1 MANELAVGYISI
13 VPETSKIA
21 PGVSKALGKSAGPA
35 EKQGKSIG
43 RKLGSGIVG
52 TLGKVAGAAGIA
64 GAGVAMGRTLMGGFQ
79 SAIDDSKTQA
89 SLQGLYGSASD
100 AADMMERIG
109 TVSSGSSL
117 STDAYNRAA
126 TSLAYLGVKG
136 QESEDILGNVGKA
149 IVAAGGESG
158 QLDQATGALTRMVN
172 EGRVGADSLNQ
183 LSASGV
189 PIFSALSAQ
198 LGVTNEELRGL
209 VSDGLVDLDDVIAA
223 VGEGS
228 GELFQQMMD
237 GADQVENTFGPT
249 WARLKDNIN
258 SAMGSAVGG
267 ITESLTPA
275 LSYAADHVGDLGAAF
290 EGVQNI
296 ASDIFSVLGSGDA
309 GDAEIISPAMAEGIV
324 SFRDLAVDSFE
335 RIRSMMSR
343 VVDGVDWS
351 TLWDAL
357 MQVGGALGEIA
368 GAISVAT
375 WTALLNVVE
384 ALTPV
389 LTNVLGPALN
399 QLAGFMADHPTLV
412 AGMVSGWMA
421 FRSVGTIANVAVTAL
436 GGGLRLIS
444 SVGSIAAGAM
454 RGLSMALTLIVGHP
468 IIAAI
473 AAIVAALAYFFT
485 QTELGQQL
493 WQGFVDFLGTAFSW
507 IGELA
512 TTVWGGISTALQTV
526 GAVLQTVW
534 DTVLSPVLSFLG
546 DAFSVV
552 GGVIFSVIYGTILVA
567 WNAMSALIEA
577 AWKNVISPI
586 WEGMK
591 IGLSALGSFFQMI
604 WNSVIK
610 PAWDALGTGI
620 RIVYDTV
627 IKPCWDALKVA
638 LQAVGSFFQMIWNT
652 VIKPAWDALGNGIR
666 FVYDTVIKPCWDA
679 LQTALGAV
687 GDFFGMIWNTV
698 IKPVWDALGSGIRA
712 VYDNVISP
720 AFDALKDGLDSVG
733 SFFDTIV
740 DGITKVWNGLKS
752 ALAKPINFMIDEV
765 WNGGIA
771 EAWNT
776 AAGFLPLDDAPTLDR
791 IPEHATGGRI
801 RGPGSGM
808 SDDVLMW
815 GSNGEH
821 MWTAKESRRVGGH
834 GVMTAM
840 RNMVERGEKF
850 TWSRGHLFADGQ
862 DDHNNGALYPVLPR
876 YKDGGK
882 IEPAWKSQLEEGHKW
897 AKSMNGKPYLTGS
910 QWPSGGDCSGFMS
923 AIAAVIGGANPNSGH
938 WATPAFPASQASR
951 VSAGGQTWIGGLGQ
965 GFSIGMTGG
974 PQSGGQM
981 GHTAGT
987 LSSVGNFGA
996 VNVESGGGHG
1006 NVAYGGPA
1014 VGADHGQWKS
1024 GNYHLSIGAD
1034 GAFESGGAGGGPS
1047 PEEQRSGLRKKIED
1061 IIDKA
1066 LKPVYD
1072 LLPSGPPEWLELPG
1086 KVLEKFKS
1094 GSLDQLF
1101 EIIDNLGE
1109 LLSGAWNKAKEWGG
1123 SLVSGVTG
1131 LLRDQGGYVPP
1142 GMSIVRNETGK
1153 PEAVLNWDQLG
1164 QVKGLAEAAGKML
1177 GPQADGFIQ
1186 RGIRDAEMWGN
1197 AAYQGTRAA
1206 NQVAAGDLSVLSGD
1220 TGDGMGPVR
1229 WDLIGSQIMGEA
1241 ASEFSSELAGLL
1253 DIDYQIDT
1261 VKLVDENGKS
1271 EARAQSKSSST
1282 PTIETPAAATTVVPD
1297 DVEVA
1302 PSVTPAAAEPAST
1315 NTGSSTNADGS
1326 IKGMRALDDAERAEW
1341 VAAGGG
1347 SDDGGGT
1354 VGGSGSVKS
1363 KVRDVFADRG
1373 WTGQQWTD
1381 ADWIIGKESSWDPL
1395 ARNPSSG
1402 AFGLFQFLGA
1412 TKDKYLP
1419 DENPDPTIQ
1428 GRAGASYMRDRY
1440 NDPAGA
1446 RRFWRAN
1453 NWYDQG
1459 GLANGIGF
1467 MQKNTLKPERV
1478 LSPAMTPVFDRFIDL
1493 LPGLL
1498 STAAPLAAA
1507 ATVPAAAP
1515 AVAALAPV
1523 LDSGLSALA
1532 DGVKNRRSGGDQPV
1546 SSNDTYEFH
1555 ISGGAP
1561 KDIAAEV
1568 QRVLRNPGRA
1578 SGRFTTV

>member
-43 RKLGSGIVG
+43 QKLGGGIMG

-64 GAGVAMGRTLMGGFQ
+64 GAGVAMGKTLMSGFQ
-79 SAIDDSKTQA
+79 SAVSDSQTQA
-89 SLQGLYGSASD
+89 ALEGLYGSASD

-109 TVSSGSSL
+109 DVSRSSSL
-117 STDAYNRAA
+117 STDAYNNAA
-126 TSLAYLGVKG
+126 TSLAYLGVNG
-136 QESEDILGNVGKA
+136 QQSEDILGNVGKA

-172 EGRVGADSLNQ
+172 EGRVGAQSLQQ
-183 LSASGV
+183 LSSSGV
-189 PIFSALSAQ
+189 PIFAALSDH
-198 LGVTNEELRGL
+198 LGVTNEELRDM
-209 VSDGLVDLDDVIAA
+209 VSEGLVDLDDVLDTL
-223 VGEGS
+223 GEAS
-228 GELFQQMMD
+228 GDLFQQMLD
-237 GADQVENTFGPT
+237 GADNVEATFGPT
-249 WARLKDNIN
+249 MERLKDNI
-258 SAMGSAVGG
+258 SGAMGSAVSG
-267 ITESLTPA
+267 IQEALTPA
-275 LSYAADHVGDLGAAF
+275 LAYAADHVGDLGTAF
-290 EGVQNI
+290 EGVQDI
-296 ASDIFSVLGSGDA
+296 ASDIFSVLGSGEA

-324 SFRDLAVDSFE
+324 QFRDLAVDSFE
-335 RIRSMMSR
+335 RIRSMMSQ

-351 TLWDAL
+351 TLWEAL
-357 MQVGGALGEIA
+357 TEVASALGEIA

-384 ALTPV
+384 SLTPV
-389 LTNVLGPALN
+389 LTNVLVPALN
-399 QLAGFMADHPTLV
+399 MLAGFMADHPTLV
-412 AGMVSGWMA
+412 AGMVSGWLA
-421 FRSVGTIANVAVTAL
+421 FRSVGTIATVAVTAL

-444 SVGSIAAGAM
+444 TVGSIAAGVM

-473 AAIVAALAYFFT
+473 VAIVAALAYFFT
-485 QTELGQQL
+485 QTELGQEL
-493 WQGFVDFLGTAFSW
+493 WQRFTDFLGTAFSW
-507 IGELA
+507 VGELA
-512 TTVWGGISTALQTV
+512 TTVWGGISTALETV

-546 DAFSVV
+546 DAFAVV
-552 GGVIFSVIYGTILVA
+552 GGVIFTVIYGTILVA

-577 AWKNVISPI
+577 AWNNVISPI

-591 IGLSALGSFFQMI
+591 IGLSALGDFFQMI

-620 RIVYDTV
+620 RIVYDTI
-627 IKPCWDALKVA
+627 IKPCWDALKTA
-638 LQAVGSFFQMIWNT
+638 LGVVGDFFQMIWNT
-652 VIKPAWDALGNGIR
+652 VIKPAWDALGKGIR

-687 GDFFGMIWNTV
+687 GDFFEMIWNSV
-698 IKPVWDALGSGIRA
+698 IKPVWDALGTGIRA

-720 AFDALKDGLDSVG
+720 AFDALKSGLDSVG
-733 SFFDTIV
+733 DFFDTIV
-740 DGITKVWNGLKS
+740 SGITTVWNTLKS
-752 ALAKPINFMIDEV
+752 ALAKPINFMIDTV
-765 WNGGIA
+765 WNNGIA
-771 EAWNT
+771 KAWDT
-776 AAGFLPLDDAPTLDR
+776 AATFLPLDDAPKLDR
-791 IPEHATGGRI
+791 IPEHADGGRI
-801 RGPGSGM
+801 RGPGSGT

-821 MWTAKESRRVGGH
+821 MWTSDEVKKAGGH
-834 GVMTAM
+834 GSIYKLRSAIA
-840 RNMVERGEKF
+840 ERRPF
-850 TWSRGHLFADGQ
+850 T
-862 DDHNNGALYPVLPR
+862 Y
-876 YKDGGK
+876 DGGRFTSLPK
-882 IEPAWKSQLEEGHKW
+882 DLDNSAGDLAGAAPSLIPAFAKGGEIEPAWKQQLAAGHKF
-897 AKSMNGKPYLTGS
+897 AKEQHGKPYQWAGPTGPGS
-910 QWPSGGDCSGFMS
+910 SFDCSGFMGS
-923 AIAAVIGGANPNSGH
+923 IAAAITGDNPWQRY
-938 WATPAFPASQASR
+938 WATMSFPSPGAQ
-951 VSAGGQTWIGGLGQ
+951 GFKPGLGP
-965 GFSIGMTGG
+965 GFSIGIFNGG
-974 PQSGGQM
+974 PYG

-987 LSSVGNFGA
+987 LTGVGNYGT
-996 VNVESGGGHG
+996 VNVESGGSPSQVKYRDG
-1006 NVAYGGPA
+1006 A
-1014 VGADHGQWKS
+1014 VGADHSSFDMQ
-1024 GNYHLSIGAD
+1024 YHLPIGAD
-1034 GAFESGGAGGGPS
+1034 GAFESGGGGGPS

-1072 LLPSGPPEWLELPG
+1072 LMPSGPPEWLELPG

-1123 SLVSGVTG
+1123 NLVSGVTG
-1131 LLRDQGGYVPP
+1131 LFRDQGGYVPP

-1164 QVKGLAEAAGKML
+1164 QVKGLAEAAGRML
-1177 GPQADGFIQ
+1177 GPQADSFIQ

-1206 NQVAAGDLSVLSGD
+1206 NQVAAGDLSSLSGD

-1229 WDLIGSQIMGEA
+1229 WDLIGSQIMGDA
-1241 ASEFSSELAGLL
+1241 AAEFASELAGLL
-1253 DIDYQIDT
+1253 DIDHRIDT

-1302 PSVTPAAAEPAST
+1302 PSVTPASAEPAST
-1315 NTGSSTNADGS
+1315 NTGSSTRADGS

-1347 SDDGGGT
+1347 ST
-1354 VGGSGSVKS
+1354 GSASGDKGIAQ
-1363 KVRDVFADRG
+1363 RVFADRG
-1373 WTGQQWTD
+1373 WTGDQWNAT
-1381 ADWIIGKESSWDPL
+1381 DWIVDKESGWKID
-1395 ARNPSSG
+1395 AENPSSG
-1402 AFGLFQFLGA
+1402 AFGWFQLNPSSG
-1412 TKDKYLP
+1412 TLQKYLP
-1419 DENPDPTIQ
+1419 DRSLDPEKQ
-1428 GRAGASYMRDRY
+1428 ANAGANYIGDTY
-1440 NDPAGA
+1440 ADPLDAQ
-1446 RRFWRAN
+1446 RFWRAN
-1453 NWYDQG
+1453 NWYDAG
-1459 GLANGIGF
+1459 GIATGVGV

-1478 LSPAMTPVFDRFIDL
+1478 LSPQMTPVFDRFIDL

-1532 DGVKNRRSGGDQPV
+1532 DGVKNRRSGDGGGSD
-1546 SSNDTYEFH
+1546 SHDTYHFDIH
-1555 ISGGAP
+1555 GDNS